1 MKWFKRIAFGLAAL
15 IVLALL
21 VGLSYEQWSRMRAAR
36 AFPPLGDLVEVDGRQ
51 GHLYCTG
58 EGSPTVILEAGL
70 DPFGALVWGM
80 VQPDIASMTRVC
92 SYDRAGIMWSEPG
105 LKPRDAHRVA
115 DELQAL
121 LEASPESPPYVM
133 VGHSL
138 GGLFQLVYDA
148 RHPGEVSGFVFVD
161 SSHPEQ
167 MERFPEE
174 IVETMN
180 ASLPPPLLARAL
192 ARLGVI
198 RMLGLVT
205 GDVLPE
211 ERQAPAR
218 SLAPQSTVGM
228 VGEMVALEAIASQAQ
243 ATVTLGSRPVVVLTA
258 GIQDPLP
265 GIEVSAAVQRETVST
280 WSELQEEIA
289 GLSTNSERRVI
300 ERSAHYIQLEAP
312 EAVIAAVLDV
322 VTAAREGT
330 PVVPGEASTLV
341 LESTMSPDISG
352 NHVSGLF

>member
-1 MKWFKRIAFGLAAL
+1 MKWFKRITLGLGGFV
-15 IVLALL
+15 VLSLL
-21 VGLSYEQWSRMRAAR
+21 VGLSYEQWSRTSAAR
-36 AFPPLGDLVEVDGRQ
+36 AFPPMGELVEVDGRQ
-51 GHLYCTG
+51 GHLHCTG

-70 DPFGALVWGM
+70 DPFGALGWGV

-105 LKPRDAHRVA
+105 PEPRDAHRVA
-115 DELQAL
+115 DELHAL
-121 LEASPESPPYVM
+121 LEAAAESPPYVM

-161 SSHPEQ
+161 ASHPEQ

-174 IVETMN
+174 MVEIMN
-180 ASLPPPLLARAL
+180 ESLPPPLLVKAL
-192 ARLGVI
+192 ARLGVT
-198 RMLGLVT
+198 RMMGLISGET
-205 GDVLPE
+205 LPE
-211 ERQAPAR
+211 ERQAAAR
-218 SLAPQSTVGM
+218 SLAPQSMVGM

-243 ATVTLGSRPVVVLTA
+243 PTASLGSRPVVVLTA
-258 GIQDPLP
+258 GIQDLPP
-265 GIEVSAAVQRETVST
+265 GIEVSAAVQREIVST

-289 GLSTNSERRVI
+289 VLSTNSERRVI
-300 ERSAHYIQLEAP
+300 QNSAHYIQIEAP

-330 PVVPGEASTLV
+330 AVASGEASTLV
-341 LESTMSPDISG
+341 SVSTISP
-352 NHVSGLF
+352 N